1 MAALPLVVAVLFG
14 LLALGVIVPFALAAS
29 GMVALELYKSLPL
42 ERIVGDAVWD
52 TVTAPELLALSLCI
66 LMAEILLASDA
77 ARLLFRGLAPLA
89 RRLPGGLLHVNVI
102 GCTVF
107 AAVCGSSA
115 ATAATIGK
123 ISVPQLK
130 ALGYSS
136 RWSIGSLAGAATLG
150 LVIPPSI
157 ILIIYGVLTQTSIV
171 SLFLAGVVPGLLL
184 AVAFSAVLAVFARRQ
199 PTGDVETAEETVEGI
214 WRPLARTLPIL
225 LLALAVVVALYGGYA
240 SPTEAALVGAV
251 GAVVVAAVLSRRLAP
266 VVEGFFAAVRPIA
279 MLGLILV
286 GAKILTAAFA
296 YLGISREVAAFI
308 SESGFSRIEF
318 LLLILVLFVAL
329 GCVMDGLSL
338 LVMTLPLLAPALATL
353 GIDPVWFGIFAVILI
368 EIGQITPPVGMNL
381 FVIRG
386 ITGEPISSIAAGA
399 LPFMACLLALVATIM
414 ALPELVL
421 FLPNAMK

>member
-1 MAALPLVVAVLFG
+1 MVALPTIVVLLFG
-14 LLALGVIVPFALAAS
+14 LLAIGVIVPFALAAS
-29 GMVALELYKSLPL
+29 GIVALEIYRSLPL
-42 ERIVGDAVWD
+42 ERIVGSAIWD
-52 TVTAPELLALSLCI
+52 TVTAPELLALSLFI

-77 ARLLFRGLAPLA
+77 ARLLFRGLAPLS
-89 RRLPGGLLHVNVI
+89 RRLPGGLLHVNII
-102 GCTVF
+102 GCTLF

-136 RWSIGSLAGAATLG
+136 RWSVGSLAGSATLG
-150 LVIPPSI
+150 LLIPPSI
-157 ILIIYGVLTQTSIV
+157 ILIIYGVLTQTSII
-171 SLFLAGVVPGLLL
+171 SLFLAGVIPGLLL
-184 AVAFSAVLAVFARRQ
+184 AIAFSSVLAIFARHRV
-199 PTGDVETAEETVEGI
+199 GMSGGAGENELEGM
-214 WRPLARTLPIL
+214 WRPLLRTLPIL
-225 LLALAVVVALYGGYA
+225 LLALAVIVALYGGYA
-240 SPTEAALVGAV
+240 SPTEAALVGAL
-251 GAVVVAAVLSRRLAP
+251 GSAVVAVTLTGRISP
-266 VVEGFFAAVRPIA
+266 VFAGFFAAVRPIA

-308 SESGFSRIEF
+308 GASGFSRIEF
-318 LLLILVLFVAL
+318 LLLIMVLFIAL

-386 ITGEPISSIAAGA
+386 ITGEPISSIALGA
-399 LPFMACLLALVATIM
+399 LPFLFCLLTLAFTIM
-414 ALPELVL
+414 VVPEIVL
-421 FLPNAMK
+421 FLPEAMR